1 MWLLKEKFDSLFR
14 FFRRLFFAPIDIV
27 YAFFLF
33 VFFIVWMLTR
43 KKCLLASSNSL
54 LFLDTSYSLKQIYDR
69 ELEYA
74 LSARDCD
81 GLFDRVWSIHPLA
94 GADENVDIDESMTVT
109 SVSDTHKFVEVS
121 VSNASKKNCFICTNF
136 LKAQIDFFK
145 YVYGL
150 ISKGEVRAV
159 RVGDPIYLGLVGV
172 WVSYIAGCPFIIRIN
187 GNYDLLY
194 ETTKLPAFP
203 RLIRSIFLEKKIIDW
218 VLPKAD
224 LVITP
229 SDDNRDYVLD
239 KGVDP
244 EKVKVVGY
252 GSLLNPLHYEDPA
265 LRKGVRDEL
274 GVGDRPLVASVTRL
288 EPSKKV
294 EQILQAL
301 FHIAEIKPEIVCV
314 IAGDGSLKTDLVE
327 KAEEKGL
334 RSNLILVGNKP
345 QTWLASLLADSD
357 VLVFPLAGRALVE
370 AALSGTPIVACDTE
384 WHHELID
391 ANKSGVLVE
400 VDNPKIMAKSVIDLL
415 DDKEKA
421 MYLAENLRKKVISDF
436 ATKDLIR
443 LERGF
448 VSDLLDRSK
457 IIENG

>member
-1 MWLLKEKFDSLFR
+1 MWLLKEKFDSSLSFLR
-14 FFRRLFFAPIDIV
+14 KLFFVPIDIV

-33 VFFIVWMLTR
+33 AFIFFWMLTR
-43 KKCLLASSNSL
+43 KKYPLTNSNSL

-69 ELEYA
+69 ELDYA

-81 GLFDRVWSIHPLA
+81 GLFDRVWSIHPLV
-94 GADENVDIDESMTVT
+94 GADQNVDIDESMQIT
-109 SVSDTHKFVEVS
+109 SISNMHKFVEVS
-121 VSNASKKNCFICTNF
+121 VSNVSKESYFACTNF
-136 LKAQIDFFK
+136 LRSQFGFFK
-145 YVYGL
+145 YIYDL
-150 ISKGEVRAV
+150 IGEGEVRAV

-172 WVSYIAGCPFIIRIN
+172 WVSYIADCPFIIRIN

-203 RLIRSIFLEKKIIDW
+203 RLIRSIYLEKKIIDW

-224 LVITP
+224 LIITP
-229 SDDNRDYVLD
+229 SDDNRDYVLG

-244 EKVKVVGY
+244 ENVKVVGY

-274 GVGDRPLVASVTRL
+274 GVGSRPLVASVTRL

-301 FHIAEIKPEIVCV
+301 VHIAEIKPEIVCV
-314 IAGDGSLKTDLVE
+314 IAGDGSLKMNLLE

-334 RSNLILVGNKP
+334 RSNLILVGNKS
-345 QTWLASLLADSD
+345 QTWLGSLLADSD

-400 VDNPKIMAKSVIDLL
+400 VDNPKVMAKSVIDLL
-415 DDKEKA
+415 DDREKA
-421 MYLAENLRKKVISDF
+421 TYLAENLRQKVLSDF
-436 ATKDLIR
+436 VTEDLIR
-443 LERGF
+443 LERSF
-448 VSDLLDRSK
+448 VSNLLDRSK
-457 IIENG
+457 TIENG